1 MRGRKRPTTERTKAV
16 SLAVVH
22 GVAEAARQTGIPE
35 RTVHDWYHLPEFA
48 ELRDRNKEEV
58 TAEWWAGVQKAFRR
72 TVQLL
77 DQTEDPVKAA
87 TAGAIMFDKMALSR
101 GDVTTRSE
109 VSTFHGYNDHEK
121 RAIADLLRK
130 ALATD
135 GAPAAD
141 AGDAPRDAVVG
152 AGPEGA
158 TTAGG

>member
-35 RTVHDWYHLPEFA
+35 STVHQWYHLPEFA

-72 TVQLL
+72 SVVLL
-77 DQTEDPVKAA
+77 DSTDDPVKAA

-101 GDVTTRSE
+101 GEVTSRSE
-109 VSTFHGYNDHEK
+109 SLTSGFDPNQQRRIREWL
-121 RAIADLLRK
+121 ASLADREGGSGG
-130 ALATD
+130 T
-135 GAPAAD
+135 
-141 AGDAPRDAVVG
+141 GDAVALPSE
-152 AGPEGA
+152 EGA
-158 TTAGG
+158 ATA